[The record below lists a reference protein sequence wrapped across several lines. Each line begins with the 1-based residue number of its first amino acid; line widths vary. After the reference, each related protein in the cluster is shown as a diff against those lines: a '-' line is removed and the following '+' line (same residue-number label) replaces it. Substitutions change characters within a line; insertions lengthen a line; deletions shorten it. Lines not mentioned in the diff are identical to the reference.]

1 MLSFMDGFSGYNQIR
16 LAEEDQDKTSF
27 TMPWGTYC
35 YVVMPFGLKNA
46 GATYQ
51 RTMMAIF
58 HDMIHIDMEV
68 YVDDILVKSR
78 TRTEHPQALARILQW
93 SWKHNLKMNPKKC
106 VFGVFSG
113 KLLRFIVNKRGIE
126 IDLNKAKA
134 IAEMPPPKNFKE
146 LRGLIGWLQFIRRFI
161 SQHSQRCRP
170 FYELL
175 KGGAHFN

>member
-16 LAEEDQDKTSF
+16 LAEEDQDKISF

-51 RTMMAIF
+51 RAMMAIF

-78 TRTEHPQALARILQW
+78 TRSEHPQALAKILQR
-93 SWKHNLKMNPKKC
+93 SREHNLKMNPKKC
-106 VFGVFSG
+106 VFGVSSG
-113 KLLRFIVNKRGIE
+113 KF
-126 IDLNKAKA
+126 
-134 IAEMPPPKNFKE
+134 
-146 LRGLIGWLQFIRRFI
+146 
-161 SQHSQRCRP
+161 
-170 FYELL
+170 
-175 KGGAHFN
+175 